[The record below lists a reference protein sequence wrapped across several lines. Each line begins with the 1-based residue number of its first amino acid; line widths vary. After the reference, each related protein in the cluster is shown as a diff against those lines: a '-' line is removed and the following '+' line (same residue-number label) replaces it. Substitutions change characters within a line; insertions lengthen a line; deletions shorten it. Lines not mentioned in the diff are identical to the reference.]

1 MNQYQEYF
9 LFCERKVFKN
19 ISEITRGD
27 KNSIANSNILPQC
40 VFIKNDFTS

>member
-19 ISEITRGD
+19 ISEINLFEISSLVG
-27 KNSIANSNILPQC
+27 LP
-40 VFIKNDFTS
+40 F